1 TYRQD
6 DKSGLRRQRTK
17 EAIALAMQSRWQEAV
32 AANRGIIESF
42 PTDVDAYNR
51 LGRALMELG
60 EYAQAREAYSRSLEL
75 DPKNAIAVKNLNRL
89 SSLKGGQPSAK
100 GDSPRVVPDIF
111 IEEMGR
117 AGVVN
122 LDALA
127 PPEVLAGVGVGS
139 EVFLRVDGQR
149 LLVED
154 GRGACLGQVEP
165 RHALRLIK
173 LMEEGNRYTAA
184 MASLSGQGAR
194 VLIKEVFQHPT
205 QAGRLSFPLKEMEAF
220 RSYIRDSMIK
230 RELDDEEE
238 EAPQAALESRFAGLE
253 EEAVVE
259 EEVSEEEEADGVEE
273 EPPL

>member
-1 TYRQD
+1 MTYRQD
-6 DKSGLRRQRTK
+6 DKSGLKRQRTK

-32 AANRGIIESF
+32 AANRGIIASF

-60 EYAQAREAYSRSLEL
+60 EYAQAREAYSRALEL
-75 DPKNAIAVKNLNRL
+75 DPKNTIALKNLNRL
-89 SSLKGGQPSAK
+89 SILKERQPSVK

-117 AGVVN
+117 AGIVN

-127 PPEVLAGVGVGS
+127 PPEVLARVGVGS
-139 EVFLRVDGQR
+139 EVFLKVEGQR

-154 GRGACLGQVEP
+154 GRGAYLGQVEP

-194 VLIKEVFQHPT
+194 VLIKEVFQHPS
-205 QAGRLSFPLKEMEAF
+205 QAGRLSFPLKEAEAF

-230 RELDDEEE
+230 RELEEEE
-238 EAPQAALESRFAGLE
+238 EALQAAPEKEFVGLE
-253 EEAVVE
+253 EE
-259 EEVSEEEEADGVEE
+259 EEVSEEEEANEE
-273 EPPL
+273 EEELPL